1 MKPKSLNTSIES
13 DISMSIFTGH
23 LRLIVLKIL
32 QNKELCGYELISE
45 IERET
50 GWKPSF
56 GSIYPLLETLHK
68 KEFVAIEKNGKVK
81 TYSITKK
88 GKAFLDDMVKRKDE
102 IIDKIIENVKL
113 FDVVCGTS
121 HSSHVIPMLD
131 EIKKEKATP
140 PMGMEPE
147 LSDFRNLMFKILFE
161 KNKEKNKKMKKL
173 LSEMNKKLYVL
184 TSK

>member
-1 MKPKSLNTSIES
+1 
-13 DISMSIFTGH
+13 MSIFTGH

-68 KEFVAIEKNGKVK
+68 SNFVEIEKKGKTK
-81 TYSITKK
+81 KYSVTKK
-88 GKAFLDDMVKRKDE
+88 GKAFLEDMVKRKDE
-102 IIDKIIENVKL
+102 ILDKIIENVKL
-113 FDVVCGTS
+113 FDVVCGTN
-121 HSSHVIPMLD
+121 HSSHVLPMLD
-131 EIKKEKATP
+131 EIKRGKTTP
-140 PMGMEPE
+140 PMFLEPE
-147 LSDFRNLMFKILFE
+147 LSDFRNLMFKIISE
-161 KNKEKNKKMKKL
+161 KNKEKGRKMKKL
-173 LSEMNKKLYVL
+173 LSEMNKKIYVL